1 MKKYIEILG
10 KQRYYYG
17 VAALLFMLVIFF
29 RTAEPKIVQ
38 IVIDNV
44 IAFYAPSHVQSVPA
58 TDGFSIFINS
68 LLPDFHTHGFMT
80 VLLAVGG
87 IYIVFALARCLLLFT
102 AGILI
107 SNVTE
112 TVLKKLRDR
121 MFKHIQN
128 LPMLF
133 FGSISKGEII
143 QRATGDV
150 ETIRYFLEEHFVE
163 IMRLLALFIFTFLM
177 MGTINWVYAWI
188 NIATVPIAIILG
200 IIYYRQSARVWAIH
214 EQEADKLNSIV
225 QENISN
231 MRLVQSFAKS
241 DYEINRFREQSL
253 RKKTQGLRMSV
264 LNTKFSVWIDVV
276 VYTQTIGSIFTGIV
290 MVLQGNITV
299 GELIAMY
306 WLFSLLSWPMRQV
319 NRVLAQMGMANVAV
333 GRIYEILE
341 ATSEHKN
348 EISSKT
354 LLKGKIEFRNVSF
367 RYRKTGKQ
375 WVLRN
380 VSFVIQPGEKVA
392 ITGPTGAGKSTLI
405 NLLLR
410 FYEPDEGTILLD
422 DTDIRDIPRK
432 TLRSQ
437 IGVAFQRPFLFSASV
452 KDNICYAFPNA
463 TDTDVTGVLSLA
475 EINEMLGN
483 LPSGIDSFTGE
494 KGSSLSGGQ
503 RQRVAL
509 ARTLIT
515 NPAILVLDDITSA
528 LDATTE
534 SRLFQR
540 LDNHL
545 SGHTTIIIAHRPVSI
560 KRADKVIFL
569 QHGEVSLFDNYRQ
582 FVARISG

>member
-1 MKKYIEILG
+1 MPRSRSLPALAS
-10 KQRYYYG
+10 
-17 VAALLFMLVIFF
+17 VLAAALASGAAAHDL
-29 RTAEPKIVQ
+29 T
-38 IVIDNV
+38 
-44 IAFYAPSHVQSVPA
+44 
-58 TDGFSIFINS
+58 GS
-68 LLPDFHTHGFMT
+68 L
-80 VLLAVGG
+80 VLLAKGG
-87 IYIVFALARCLLLFT
+87 DGGFGNLHFKSSTNRAPRQKT
-102 AGILI
+102 PGWPG
-107 SNVTE
+107 E
-112 TVLKKLRDR
+112 HRRLK
-121 MFKHIQN
+121 
-128 LPMLF
+128 
-133 FGSISKGEII
+133 
-143 QRATGDV
+143 
-150 ETIRYFLEEHFVE
+150 LE
-163 IMRLLALFIFTFLM
+163 L
-177 MGTINWVYAWI
+177 
-188 NIATVPIAIILG
+188 
-200 IIYYRQSARVWAIH
+200 
-214 EQEADKLNSIV
+214 
-225 QENISN
+225 
-231 MRLVQSFAKS
+231 
-241 DYEINRFREQSL
+241 
-253 RKKTQGLRMSV
+253 
-264 LNTKFSVWIDVV
+264 
-276 VYTQTIGSIFTGIV
+276 
-290 MVLQGNITV
+290 
-299 GELIAMY
+299 
-306 WLFSLLSWPMRQV
+306 
-319 NRVLAQMGMANVAV
+319 RVLADV
-333 GRIYEILE
+333 G
-341 ATSEHKN
+341 
-348 EISSKT
+348 
-354 LLKGKIEFRNVSF
+354 LLGLPN
-367 RYRKTGKQ
+367 
-375 WVLRN
+375 
-380 VSFVIQPGEKVA
+380 
-392 ITGPTGAGKSTLI
+392 AGKSTLI

-452 KDNICYAFPNA
+452 RDNICYAFPNA